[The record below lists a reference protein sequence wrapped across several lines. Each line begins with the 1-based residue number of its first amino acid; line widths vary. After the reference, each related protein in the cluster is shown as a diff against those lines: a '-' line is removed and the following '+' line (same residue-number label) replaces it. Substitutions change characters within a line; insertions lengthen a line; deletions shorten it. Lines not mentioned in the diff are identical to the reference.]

1 MTANQPR
8 ALIVEDS
15 PAWQEILA
23 EILTDEGLA
32 VDVASSLDA
41 AVASLSRAPHRL
53 AVVDLSL
60 EDRPNQPVLA
70 LPHGP
75 GNEDGLRVLAAVR
88 RHDPGCVPLLLTGY
102 ATVEVAVSALT
113 ELGAYTCLR
122 KEAFRRAEFRALIR
136 KALAVAVVASTTAA
150 DPAESR
156 RPIAA
161 GGASTT
167 AAQADAR
174 VPAVLLV
181 EDDAAWRSILAEL
194 LADAGYRVSACP
206 SYGEAAGHLRRGA
219 CDLAVVDLGLANSL
233 DPRANRDGFRVLA
246 GAQAA
251 GIPAIVVSGLV
262 TAADVERVYS
272 EYGVYACLEKQ
283 AFERAAFTR
292 TIGEAVA
299 AGQAGRGQLAALT
312 PRERDVL
319 ALLVGG
325 LANKEI
331 AHDLVIS
338 TNTVKRYLKSIFEKL
353 AVESR
358 AGAVAVAMGAGMKA
372 QPRRSVE

>member
-32 VDVASSLDA
+32 VDVASSLEA
-41 AVASLSRAPHRL
+41 AVASLCRAPHRL
-53 AVVDLSL
+53 AVIDLSL
-60 EDRPNQPVLA
+60 EDRPNQ
-70 LPHGP
+70 
-75 GNEDGLRVLAAVR
+75 NEDGLRVLEAVR

-156 RPIAA
+156 RPVAA
-161 GGASTT
+161 VVVSTT
-167 AAQADAR
+167 AAAAAQADAR
-174 VPAVLLV
+174 APAILLV
-181 EDDAAWRSILAEL
+181 EDDAGWRSILSEL
-194 LADAGYRVSACP
+194 LTDAGYRVTACP

-283 AFERAAFTR
+283 GFERAAFTH
-292 TIGEAVA
+292 TVGEAVA
-299 AGQAGRGQLAALT
+299 AGAAGRGQLAALT

-372 QPRRSVE
+372 QPRRSAE

>member
-1 MTANQPR
+1 MTAKQPR

-15 PAWQEILA
+15 PAWQEILT
-23 EILTDEGLA
+23 EILTDEGLV
-32 VDVASSLDA
+32 VDVASSLDTA
-41 AVASLSRAPHRL
+41 TARLRAAPHRL
-53 AVVDLSL
+53 AVIDLSL
-60 EDRPNQPVLA
+60 EDRPGQPVLA

-122 KEAFRRAEFRALIR
+122 KEAFRRAEFRALVR
-136 KALAVAVVASTTAA
+136 KALAVAPFTSAA
-150 DPAESR
+150 DERPEAPPVPEKPPADER
-156 RPIAA
+156 TPII
-161 GGASTT
+161 
-167 AAQADAR
+167 
-174 VPAVLLV
+174 LLV
-181 EDDAAWRSILAEL
+181 EDDAAWRSILSEL
-194 LADAGYRVSACP
+194 LSDAGYQVRACP
-206 SYGEAAGHLRRGA
+206 SYSEAAGYLRRGA
-219 CDLAVVDLGLANSL
+219 CHLAVVDLGLANSL
-233 DPRANRDGFRVLA
+233 DQRTNRDGFRVLA

-262 TAADVERVYS
+262 TAADVERVYA

-283 AFERAAFTR
+283 AFDRAAFAR
-292 TIGEAVA
+292 TVGEAAA
-299 AGQAGRGQLAALT
+299 AGQAGPGQLAALT

-353 AVESR
+353 AVDSR
-358 AGAVAVAMGAGMKA
+358 AGAVAVAMSAGMKA
-372 QPRRSVE
+372 PARRGPAAPGD

>member
-1 MTANQPR
+1 MTAKQPR

-32 VDVASSLDA
+32 VDTVSSLEA
-41 AVASLSRAPHRL
+41 AVASLRRAPHRL
-53 AVVDLSL
+53 AVIDLSL
-60 EDRPNQPVLA
+60 EDRPGQ
-70 LPHGP
+70 
-75 GNEDGLRVLAAVR
+75 NEDGLRVLEAVR

-122 KEAFRRAEFRALIR
+122 KEAFRRAEFRTLIR
-136 KALAVAVVASTTAA
+136 KALAVAPAA
-150 DPAESR
+150 DLAESR
-156 RPIAA
+156 RPAA
-161 GGASTT
+161 LPVAGP
-167 AAQADAR
+167 AQMAEHA
-174 VPAVLLV
+174 PAVLLV

-194 LADAGYRVSACP
+194 LSDAGYRVSACP
-206 SYGEAAGHLRRGA
+206 SYGEAAGHLRRGT
-219 CDLAVVDLGLANSL
+219 CDLAVVDLGLASSL
-233 DPRANRDGFRVLA
+233 EPRVNRDGYRVLA
-246 GAQAA
+246 GARAA
-251 GIPAIVVSGLV
+251 RIPAIVVSGLA
-262 TAADVERVYS
+262 TAADVERVYA

-283 AFERAAFTR
+283 AFDRAAFTR
-292 TIGEAVA
+292 TVGAAVA

-331 AHDLVIS
+331 AHELVIS

-353 AVESR
+353 VVDSR
-358 AGAVAVAMGAGMKA
+358 AGAVAVAMAAGMKPPVA
-372 QPRRSVE
+372 RPLEPRA